1 MKTFQQFQ
9 EDAGIL
15 SRIGSGIANSAPA
28 KAITSGLGTLNKK
41 VTTLKHAAGIHK
53 STTPYMQRDELTRQA
68 RMKVKGINPK
78 NPSNMPVDDSQYD
91 GNIMM
96 PGGPNYR
103 SKMPISRGPVKPKT
117 FMGKPTK
124 HSQLDV

>member
-15 SRIGSGIANSAPA
+15 SRLKNSAPA
-28 KAITSGLGTLNKK
+28 QVINRTLGSLNKK
-41 VTTLKHAAGIHK
+41 VTTLKHAVGIHNPK
-53 STTPYMQRDELTRQA
+53 TDYMQRGEQQRQA
-68 RMKVKGINPK
+68 RMKLKGINIE
-78 NPSNMPVDDSQYD
+78 NPSNMPMDDRQYD
-91 GNIMM
+91 GRMMM
-96 PGGPNYR
+96 PGSKSYN
-103 SKMPISRGPVKPKT
+103 SKMPMERGRVKPTT

>member
-15 SRIGSGIANSAPA
+15 SRLKNSPPGQ
-28 KAITSGLGTLNKK
+28 AINRTLGALNKK

-68 RMKVKGINPK
+68 RMKMKGINIK
-78 NPSNMPVDDSQYD
+78 NPSNMPVDDSQFD

-103 SKMPISRGPVKPKT
+103 SKMPMYGAPVKPRT

-124 HSQLDV
+124 ASQLDV

>member
-15 SRIGSGIANSAPA
+15 SRIGSSIANSAPGR
-28 KAITSGLGTLNKK
+28 AISSGLNTLNKK
-41 VTTLKHAAGIHK
+41 ATTLKHAAGIHK

-68 RMKVKGINPK
+68 RMKMKGINIK

-103 SKMPISRGPVKPKT
+103 SKMSMYSGPVKPRT

-124 HSQLDV
+124 HSKLDV

>member
-15 SRIGSGIANSAPA
+15 SRLKNSPPGQ
-28 KAITSGLGTLNKK
+28 AINRTLGALNKK
-41 VTTLKHAAGIHK
+41 VTTLKHAVGIHDPK
-53 STTPYMQRDELTRQA
+53 TPYMERDHQQRQA
-68 RMKVKGINPK
+68 RMKLKGIDTK

-91 GNIMM
+91 GRMM
-96 PGGPNYR
+96 VGSGR
-103 SKMPISRGPVKPKT
+103 KSKMPISRGPVKPRN

>member
-15 SRIGSGIANSAPA
+15 SRLKNSPPGR
-28 KAITSGLGTLNKK
+28 AITSGLNTLNKK

-68 RMKVKGINPK
+68 RMRMKGINTK
-78 NPSNMPVDDSQYD
+78 NPSNMPVDDSQFD

-96 PGGPNYR
+96 PGGPHYR
-103 SKMPISRGPVKPKT
+103 SKMPGILPSGPVKPRT

>member
-15 SRIGSGIANSAPA
+15 SRLKNSPPGR
-28 KAITSGLGTLNKK
+28 AITSGLNTLNKK

-91 GNIMM
+91 GRIMV
-96 PGGPNYR
+96 GSGKN

-124 HSQLDV
+124 YSQLDV

>member
-15 SRIGSGIANSAPA
+15 SRLKNSPPGQ
-28 KAITSGLGTLNKK
+28 AINRTLGALNKK

-68 RMKVKGINPK
+68 RMKMKGINIK
-78 NPSNMPVDDSQYD
+78 NPSNMPVDDSQFD

-96 PGGPNYR
+96 PGGPNYH
-103 SKMPISRGPVKPKT
+103 SKMPMYSGPVKPRN

>member
-15 SRIGSGIANSAPA
+15 SRLKNSPPGQ
-28 KAITSGLGTLNKK
+28 AINRTLGALNKK
-41 VTTLKHAAGIHK
+41 VTTLKHAVGIHEPK
-53 STTPYMQRDELTRQA
+53 TDYMQRGEQQRQA
-68 RMKVKGINPK
+68 RMKLKGINIE

-91 GNIMM
+91 GRMM
-96 PGGPNYR
+96 VGGPNQR
-103 SKMPISRGPVKPKT
+103 SKMPISRGPVKPTT

-124 HSQLDV
+124 YSQLDV

>member
-15 SRIGSGIANSAPA
+15 SRLKNSPPGQ
-28 KAITSGLGTLNKK
+28 AINRTLGALNKK
-41 VTTLKHAAGIHK
+41 VTTLKHAVGIHDPK
-53 STTPYMQRDELTRQA
+53 TRYLERGEQQRQA
-68 RMKVKGINPK
+68 RMKLKGIDTK

-91 GNIMM
+91 GRMM
-96 PGGPNYR
+96 VGSGR
-103 SKMPISRGPVKPKT
+103 KSKMPISRGPVKPTT

-124 HSQLDV
+124 YSQLDV

>member
-15 SRIGSGIANSAPA
+15 SRLKNSPPGRAISG
-28 KAITSGLGTLNKK
+28 GLNTLNKK

-68 RMKVKGINPK
+68 RMKMKGINIK
-78 NPSNMPVDDSQYD
+78 NPSNMPVDDSQFD

-103 SKMPISRGPVKPKT
+103 SKMPMYGAPVKPRT

-124 HSQLDV
+124 ASQLDV

>member
-28 KAITSGLGTLNKK
+28 KAITSGLSALNKK
-41 VTTLKHAAGIHK
+41 ATTLKHAAGIHK
-53 STTPYMQRDELTRQA
+53 STTPYMQRGELTRQA

-91 GNIMM
+91 GRIMV
-96 PGGPNYR
+96 GSGKN

-124 HSQLDV
+124 YSQLDV